1 MYDEN
6 WQPIKLIFDYKFSNW
21 NEIINANRMNR
32 FVGASL
38 KKKEMEIAQK
48 FLIDKPRVLHYP
60 IKINCIWH
68 IKNINSDLDNKCIK
82 PILDVMQEMGILEN
96 DNIKHI
102 REINHKAVKSDRDY
116 LEMEIIEDEVC

>member
-21 NEIINANRMNR
+21 NEVININRMNR
-32 FVGASL
+32 FAGASL
-38 KKKEMEIAQK
+38 KKKEMEIARM
-48 FLIDKPRVLHYP
+48 FLQDKPKILHYP
-60 IKINCIWH
+60 ITINCTWYV
-68 IKNINSDLDNKCIK
+68 KNLNSDLDNKCIK

-102 REINHKAVKSDRDY
+102 EAINHKAVKADKDY
-116 LEMEIIEDEVC
+116 LEMEIIWNS